1 MNTEL
6 NAAIDAVLN
15 ARRAL
20 KEARAER
27 ARALVNDR
35 KAAKQR
41 RRLAKKE
48 IRTLMKQH
56 KLTIDDIV

>member
-1 MNTEL
+1 MNTEI
-6 NAAIDAVLN
+6 NTAINAVLN
-15 ARRAL
+15 ARQAL
-20 KEARAER
+20 RQARAER
-27 ARALVNDR
+27 ARAIANDR

-41 RRLAKKE
+41 VRLAKKE